1 MLVRVL
7 LCCALLGLSAVEAAD
22 KKNAYLINPSDN
34 IKTILEREIDLP
46 VKLRLK
52 SGTELSGT
60 VVRVG
65 VGVVQIAEVA
75 GLEHYDA
82 IVSLDDISAVL
93 IKARKR

>member
-7 LCCALLGLSAVEAAD
+7 MCCALLGLSTVEAAD
-22 KKNAYLINPSDN
+22 KKESFLISPSDN
-34 IKTILEREIDLP
+34 IKTILEREIQLP

-52 SGTELSGT
+52 SGAELSGT

-75 GLEHYDA
+75 GMEYYDA